1 MSFLAPMLLAGLAA
15 VGLPIALHFLFKAWY
30 RPLPWAAMDFLRKSL
45 EQTTRRIKFRE
56 LILLL
61 LRCTCLV
68 LLAVALARPIIGW
81 LAGTGENE
89 SIDAIFVIDTSYSL
103 GAKDGNSTRFEK
115 AKQEALAVIDD
126 LPNNSTVQ
134 VISCSDRATVHK
146 FTPSN
151 LDQARN
157 VVRGLTLTS
166 QASDLGPGL
175 TEAEAAIDRVQ
186 GANKEIHIFS
196 DFQRNTMEGGAAAKM
211 NDLKP
216 RARLILT
223 RCVDPSA
230 EQQLK
235 NVSVL
240 DIKFPDSI
248 PPHAGT
254 RLPFTVILKNTGK
267 VPVLN
272 VAVTLSVDGQ
282 NKQNEQLIDTGL
294 APEIAPGA
302 TFPVTMTASLPRAGF
317 RLLTASI
324 GVPKTDGVQQ
334 ATLSQPDDIPGDNRF
349 DKLVLVRQAIRVL
362 IVDGRPDPREPKD
375 SASHFIRN
383 AIVPVSAG
391 QKDEYFL
398 RATTIPTEQL
408 VNEKLGDYQVVVLA
422 NVPAN
427 ADDKN
432 GIASLE
438 KKSIDQLKQFV
449 TNGGGLIIGAGD
461 FVLPESYNRE
471 LGTAGANLLPFA
483 LDKPLKA
490 KEDAPFHPSP
500 DRIENL
506 SFLGRM
512 RFEPFSSTF
521 AEVDVASVIPA
532 KEQPGDTGRAIARL
546 DNNAVLV
553 SSKIV
558 GLGEVVF
565 IHTSL
570 DTTWTNW
577 PAKATAYVGSVL
589 FTLTHLSGKAD
600 AGGNVVSGAKLTW
613 VPKES
618 ARDYEVQKPDGTRSK
633 LPPATALEATGKP
646 TLVISDTS
654 VAGEY
659 QIQVQGLNDEE
670 APRFAVVPDLR
681 ESELLE
687 TMNDADI
694 AAKVGF
700 APFFRQAGMKNDL
713 VENIRNQREWTVP
726 ILVAL
731 FLFVMMEGMWA
742 WYCGRAV

>member
-1 MSFLAPMLLAGLAA
+1 MSFLAPMLLAGVAA

-61 LRCTCLV
+61 LRCACLL

-89 SIDAIFVIDTSYSL
+89 SIDAILVIDTSYSM
-103 GAKDGNSTRFEK
+103 GAKDGNSTRFDK
-115 AKQEALAVIDD
+115 AKAEALAVIDE

-175 TEAEAAIDRVQ
+175 TEAEGALDRVQ

-196 DFQRNTMEGGAAAKM
+196 DFQRNAMEGGAAAKM
-211 NDLKP
+211 NDMKP

-223 RCVDPSA
+223 RCADPSVA
-230 EQQLK
+230 QQLK

-317 RLLTASI
+317 RLLTATV
-324 GVPKTDGVQQ
+324 GVPKTDGVNQ
-334 ATLSQPDDIPGDNRF
+334 ATVNQPDDIPGDNRF

-375 SASHFIRN
+375 GSAHFVKN

-398 RATTIPTEQL
+398 RATTITTEQL
-408 VNEKLGDYQVVVLA
+408 VNEKLSDYQIVVLA

-427 ADDKN
+427 AEDKN

-438 KKSIDQLKQFV
+438 KKLIEQLKQFV

-471 LGTAGANLLPFA
+471 LADLLPFA
-483 LDKPLKA
+483 LDKPIKA
-490 KEDAPFHPSP
+490 KPEAPFHPSP
-500 DRIENL
+500 DRIENP
-506 SFLGRM
+506 SFLTRM
-512 RFEPFSSTF
+512 RSEPFSTTF
-521 AEVDVASVIPA
+521 AEVDVATVLPA
-532 KEQPGDTGRAIARL
+532 REQPGDTGRVIARL

-553 SSKIV
+553 SSRIV

-577 PAKATAYVGSVL
+577 PSKATAYVGSVL

-600 AGGNVVSGAKLTW
+600 IGGNVVSGAKLTW

-633 LPPATALEATGKP
+633 LPAATALEATGKP
-646 TLVISDTS
+646 TLVIADTS

-670 APRFAVVPDLR
+670 AAKFAVVPDLR

-687 TMNDADI
+687 TMNDGDV

-700 APFFRQAGMKNDL
+700 TPFFRQAGMKNDL
-713 VENIRNQREWTVP
+713 VESIRNQREWTVP
-726 ILVAL
+726 VLVAL
-731 FLFVMMEGMWA
+731 LLFVLVEGAWA